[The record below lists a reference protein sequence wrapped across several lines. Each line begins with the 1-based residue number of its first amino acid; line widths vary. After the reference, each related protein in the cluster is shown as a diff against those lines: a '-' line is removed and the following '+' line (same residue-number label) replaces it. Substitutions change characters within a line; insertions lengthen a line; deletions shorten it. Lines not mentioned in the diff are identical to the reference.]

1 MELFRNL
8 FRYFKSLR
16 FASILNISGLAV
28 ALAVFLMI
36 VVQLHFEWGY
46 DRFHPKSDR
55 IFRVE
60 ALFPTS
66 LQYSAS
72 TPLPLGE
79 ILKMQLTGV
88 EDYFILNNWGK
99 MVARVKD
106 GEEWSEKFPVDC
118 MLTSAS
124 MVEMLDMR
132 ILEGDAK
139 EALSVT
145 GSFVIPESLARK
157 WFQGQAVG
165 KQIRIGGG
173 EEYVFTIGAV
183 YQDFPSNS
191 VFANVC
197 YTNRPVSDFWGQ
209 WDGQLFVLSET
220 SDIDRLQRGID
231 ALEVEPLK
239 MIYESLQKEE
249 QRRRE
254 GKSYLKVVPLTDIYY
269 DDQVIYDTLPKGN
282 QKQAFLMLGVG
293 ILVIFIALVN
303 FVNFTLSLAPARMRS
318 VNTRKVLGASTEQL
332 RRHFIVE
339 ALVYV
344 GVAYVLAMM
353 LIQIAIGCG
362 GEQWSTTS
370 LGLADNWKL
379 YIFAGIGVLIV
390 GGLAG
395 YYPACYVTSFVPALA
410 LKGNFVH
417 TPRGVAF
424 RKGLSVFQF
433 TVSVVL
439 IACAILMIR
448 QNRYIGKYA
457 LGYETENIGW
467 VKLDQ
472 GFARNTNAIINE
484 VRQLPGVVDIT
495 FSDFVPGGEMIGGR
509 GIIVEGIPM
518 QFDIWNVHYN
528 FLQFFGVPLLEGDTI
543 SVYNQNQSQILLN
556 EGALKKFPVLQ
567 RYLGKSCDDIF
578 TWGGNPLFIGVTGD
592 IHYLS
597 LHQPIGVLAMI
608 YKPDTPMN
616 TLFFK
621 LAPGDQPAVV
631 RQIEGIF
638 DRLAPESL
646 FEFHFLDDTL
656 QQSYEYDHRVTSL
669 VSFLGGLAIFLALVG
684 IYGMVVFQTEYRRK
698 EIAVR
703 KVNGAT
709 VSEILFLLNKGMLY
723 QGLAGFII
731 ACPLAYYIMEMWLR
745 NFSYH
750 TDIRIWIFV
759 SAGMIVLSVLLL
771 TVAYQSMKAAN
782 ANPVRELI
790 KE

>member
-16 FASILNISGLAV
+16 FASVLNISGLAV
-28 ALAVFLMI
+28 ALAVFLI
-36 VVQLHFEWGY
+36 IAIQLHFEWGY
-46 DRFHPKSDR
+46 DQFHPKSDR

-60 ALFPTS
+60 TLFPMS

-72 TPLPLGE
+72 TPPPLGA

-88 EDYFILNNWGK
+88 EDYFVLSSWGEL
-99 MVARVKD
+99 VARVKN
-106 GEEWSEKFPVDC
+106 GEEWGEKFSVDC

-124 MVEMLDMR
+124 MVEMLDMK
-132 ILEGDAK
+132 IVEGDAK
-139 EALSVT
+139 EALSVPR
-145 GSFVIPESLARK
+145 SFMIPESLARK

-165 KQIRIGGG
+165 KQMRIGRG
-173 EEYVFTIGAV
+173 EENVFTVGAV
-183 YQDFPSNS
+183 YQDFPLNS

-197 YTNRPVSDFWGQ
+197 YTFQPLSDSWGQ
-209 WDGQLFVLSET
+209 WEGQLFVLSET
-220 SDIDRLQRGID
+220 SDIDRLQKGID

-249 QRRRE
+249 ERQKE
-254 GKSYLKVVPLTDIYY
+254 GKSYLKVVPLTNIYY
-269 DDQVIYDTLPKGN
+269 DDQVIYDILPKGN

-303 FVNFTLSLAPARMRS
+303 FVNFALSLAPARMRA
-318 VNTRKVLGASTEQL
+318 VNTRKVLGASTGQL
-332 RRHFIVE
+332 KRHFIAE
-339 ALVYV
+339 ALIYV
-344 GVAYVLAMM
+344 GVAYLLAM
-353 LIQIAIGCG
+353 LLVQIVIGCG
-362 GEQWSTTS
+362 GEQWLTTS
-370 LGLADNWKL
+370 LSPVENWKL
-379 YIFAGIGVLIV
+379 YILVGIGVLMI

-395 YYPACYVTSFVPALA
+395 YYPACYATSFVPALV
-410 LKGNFVH
+410 LKGNFLH

-439 IACAILMIR
+439 IACAVLMIR
-448 QNRYIGKYA
+448 QNRYVGEYA

-472 GFARNTNAIINE
+472 GFARNTNAIIDE
-484 VRQLPGVVDIT
+484 VRQLPGVMDIT
-495 FSDFVPGGEMIGGR
+495 FSDFVPGGEMIR
-509 GIIVEGIPM
+509 GQGTIVEDTPM
-518 QFDIWNVHYN
+518 QFDIWRVYHN

-543 SVYNQNQSQILLN
+543 SIYNQRQTQVLLN
-556 EGALKKFPVLQ
+556 EGALKKFPSL
-567 RYLGKSCDDIF
+567 RRNLGKTWNDISDL
-578 TWGGNPLFIGVTGD
+578 GDNPLFIGVTGD

-597 LHQPIGVLAMI
+597 LHQPVGALAMVFQ
-608 YKPDTPMN
+608 PEAPMN

-621 LAPGDQPAVV
+621 LAPGDQPATVE
-631 RQIEGIF
+631 QIKGIF

-646 FEFHFLDDTL
+646 FEFYFLNDTL
-656 QQSYEYDHRVTSL
+656 QQSYEYEHRVTSL
-669 VSFLGGLAIFLALVG
+669 VGFLGGLAIFLALVG

-709 VSEILFLLNKGMLY
+709 VNEILFLLNKGVLY
-723 QGLAGFII
+723 QGIIGFLV

-750 TDIRIWIFV
+750 TDIRIWMFV
-759 SAGMIVLSVLLL
+759 LAGIIVLLILLL
-771 TVAYQSMKAAN
+771 TVAFQSIKAAR

>member
-132 ILEGDAK
+132 IVEGDAK

-157 WFQGQAVG
+157 WFLGQAVG
-165 KQIRIGGG
+165 KQIRIGGD

-269 DDQVIYDTLPKGN
+269 DDQVIYDILPKGN

-344 GVAYVLAMM
+344 GVAYVLAMV

-592 IHYLS
+592 VHYLS

-621 LAPGDQPAVV
+621 LASGDQPAVV